1 MQSMFTRS
9 AALAIALAS
18 APVLAADHQVQM
30 LNQGA
35 DGVMTFEPAYLA
47 VQPGDTVTFLPTDV
61 AHNSRSVL
69 SPENGSTW
77 QGKMGEK
84 VTVTL
89 EKEGVYLYQCDP
101 HMALGMVGIIQVGK
115 AVNLEAAKQQAESM
129 SGQIAVN
136 KERLSQYLDQVQ

>member
-35 DGVMTFEPAYLA
+35 DGMMTFEPAYLA

-69 SPENGSTW
+69 SPDSGSTW

-101 HMALGMVGIIQVGK
+101 HMALGMVGVIQVGK

-136 KERLSQYLDQVQ
+136 KERLSQYLNQVQ